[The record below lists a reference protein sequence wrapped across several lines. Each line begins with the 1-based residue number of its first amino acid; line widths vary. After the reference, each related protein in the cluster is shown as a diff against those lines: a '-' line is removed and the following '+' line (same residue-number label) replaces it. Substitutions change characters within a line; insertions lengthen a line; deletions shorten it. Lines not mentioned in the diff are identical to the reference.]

1 MCLSFLKELQ
11 ASVTLDTTDSSNAT
25 DVYIASGVDQIEN
38 EQFLNFVVDAIE
50 FGSTFSSQEC
60 VDAFLP
66 FMCQYLF
73 PLCNTSGDLLLPSQ
87 EECLAISTGV
97 CQAEWDL
104 LSRVAA
110 DYIPHCADLPRA
122 TDDAITGN
130 FVFFIRGSSL
140 LCMSALIGIYFPF
153 QLTTPQATQPR

>member
-1 MCLSFLKELQ
+1 MQDSHLIESHQCTRISYTGEVCLSVLKELQ
-11 ASVTLDTTDSSNAT
+11 ATVTLDTTDISNAT
-25 DVYIASGVDQIEN
+25 DVYIASGVDQTHN

-50 FGSTFSSQEC
+50 FGSTFSSQKC

-97 CQAEWDL
+97 CQVEWDL

-110 DYIPHCADLPRA
+110 DYLPICADLPRS
-122 TDDAITGN
+122 TDNSITGK
-130 FVFFIRGSSL
+130 
-140 LCMSALIGIYFPF
+140 
-153 QLTTPQATQPR
+153 LTGN